1 MNSYVDDDP
10 NRVWRDGRWQD
21 AKGAFQSHGGS
32 ELIPLDLVALDAQ
45 DPRPAEFVVERLFPR
60 GEGGLLVGPPGFG
73 KTYFMLIVAVAMAA
87 GLRTV
92 LGLSIAPGPVVFYT
106 AEDSERELHWRL
118 VNICRKLNVRLAS
131 LAGRLHI
138 IHWRGQPEGHFGT
151 FEADGKFQPS
161 QAFEKLK
168 AFAVRVGAAMVVV
181 DNLAH
186 VYLGNENDRAQI
198 TRAMGPVNGFAEDAD
213 LAFVMMAHP
222 PKSGDSYSGS
232 TAWQAVFRSHA
243 HLGRDPDGDPDV
255 RVLTVEKA
263 NYAAAGELA
272 RFRWYD
278 HTFVCD
284 TDLPGDTRAEIAAVS
299 RTNAANDKFLTC
311 LDKLTEQGRNVTHS
325 KAGNYAPRLFAKMPM
340 AKGFSEGEF
349 EAAMERLFAMG
360 AIVADAKVGT
370 YSNRSAKLGLARSE
384 DWANGGAQNPAQ
396 SDAHNLAQ
404 DRTKLSVK
412 DAQSRAHNTPYP
424 TGMDGGDHSPPPPS
438 PRGEDAGA
446 GEFDPDEPI
455 PGWDDD

>member
-1 MNSYVDDDP
+1 MGNEKASAMSSFPDEP
-10 NRVWRDGRWQD
+10 GRVFRDGRWQD
-21 AKGAFQSHGGS
+21 AEDVYPMHDAG
-32 ELIPLDLVALDAQ
+32 EMIPLDLVALDAQ
-45 DPRPAEFVVERLFPR
+45 DPRPAEFVVERIFPR

-73 KTYFMLIVAVAMAA
+73 KTYFMLIIAVAMAA

-92 LGLSIAPGPVVFYT
+92 LGLSIVPGPVVFYT

-118 VNICRKLNVRLAS
+118 VNICRQLNVLLSS

-138 IHWRGQPEGHFGT
+138 IHWRGKPEGHFGT

-161 QAFEKLK
+161 QAFSNLK

-198 TRAMGPVNGFAEDAD
+198 TRAMGPVNGFAEEAD

-222 PKSGDSYSGS
+222 PKSGESYSGS
-232 TAWQAVFRSHA
+232 TAWQAVFRAHA

-263 NYAAAGELA
+263 NYAATGEVA

-284 TDLPGDTRAEIAAVS
+284 ADIPDDALAGIAAVS
-299 RTNAANDKFLTC
+299 RCNAVNDKFLAC
-311 LDKLTEQGRNVTHS
+311 LDKLTAQGRNVTHS

-340 AKGFSEGEF
+340 SKGFSEDEL

-384 DWANGGAQNPAQ
+384 DWAGGGAQNPAQ
-396 SDAHNLAQ
+396 TGAQSLAQ
-404 DRTKLSVK
+404 SCPKPTVK
-412 DAQSRAHNTPYP
+412 GAQDCTAQPPYP
-424 TGMDGGDHSPPPPS
+424 TGMDGGDHGGPPS
-438 PRGEDAGA
+438 SRGLGDTP
-446 GEFDPDEPI
+446 PD
-455 PGWDDD
+455 GF